1 MSDLF
6 TRGGIMMYPLL
17 VASIVALAVLVE
29 RLWMLRKTN
38 IYSGSLLQAIAAIKS
53 EKDVDS
59 MERIAAAQDNVLARL
74 VLFLL
79 NYRQLSRDEQ
89 KEIVEE
95 QGRQEIRFLR
105 QRLGIIETIAGIAPL
120 IGLLGTVLGMIRV
133 FTGLNMQGLVKAASL
148 SGGIAE
154 ALITTAAGLII
165 GIPAL
170 VVYNYLS
177 AKAETFVLDLEQH
190 LNQLIHNL
198 NLLKRSS
205 QNNEA

>member
-170 VVYNYLS
+170 VVY
-177 AKAETFVLDLEQH
+177 K
-190 LNQLIHNL
+190 
-198 NLLKRSS
+198 
-205 QNNEA
+205 